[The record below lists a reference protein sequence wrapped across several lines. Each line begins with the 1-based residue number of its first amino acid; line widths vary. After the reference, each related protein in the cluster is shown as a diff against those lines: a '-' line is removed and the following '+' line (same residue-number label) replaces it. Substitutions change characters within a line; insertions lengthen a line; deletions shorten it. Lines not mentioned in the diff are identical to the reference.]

1 MRLNKLQI
9 DYLAFIVAKA
19 LCSEQMVIVEDR
31 EKFKLQIEEVIIRE
45 LQKEDELEERVKE
58 ILNDQLE
65 EIRNSNIDY
74 FQMFKMVKRK
84 LAKQENIIL

>member
-9 DYLAFIVAKA
+9 DYLAFVVAKA
-19 LCSEQMVIVEDR
+19 LCSEKLVLVEDK
-31 EKFKLQIEEVIIRE
+31 EKFKLQIEEVIVKE
-45 LQKEDELEERVKE
+45 LHKEDELEERVKK
-58 ILNDQLE
+58 ILDDQLD

-84 LAKQENIIL
+84 LAKEENIIL

>member
-19 LCSEQMVIVEDR
+19 LCSEKLVIVEDR
-31 EKFKLQIEEVIIRE
+31 EKFKFQVEEVITKE

>member
-1 MRLNKLQI
+1 MRLNKQQI
-9 DYLAFIVAKA
+9 DYLAFRIAKVLVAEG
-19 LCSEQMVIVEDR
+19 LVIVEDKD
-31 EKFKLQIEEVIIRE
+31 KFKEELEKIITGE
-45 LQKEDELEERVKE
+45 LAKEDELEERVKE

-74 FQMFKMVKRK
+74 FEMFKMVKKK